1 MACWETLNY
10 IALVV
15 SNSFQ
20 RYGLQPTR
28 LLCPRAFPGKN
39 IGVGY
44 HDLLQEILPTQE
56 SNLHFLCLLPWQA
69 GSLPLAPPRK
79 ESLIWQKWDRLRSE
93 GRKLRLAMIDA
104 MINEQILYRLGEKIS
119 TQKVNKTFVKFS
131 SVASTKSSLVDNW
144 LF

>member
-39 IGVGY
+39 IVVGY

-69 GSLPLAPPRK
+69 GSLPLAAPRK